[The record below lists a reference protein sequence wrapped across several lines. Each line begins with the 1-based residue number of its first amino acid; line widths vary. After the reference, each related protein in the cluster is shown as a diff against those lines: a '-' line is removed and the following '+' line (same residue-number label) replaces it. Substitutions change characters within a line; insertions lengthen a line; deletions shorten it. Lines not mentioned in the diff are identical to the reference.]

1 MYHLYRDDIWIGY
14 PISKGVK
21 WKMHGGYIPSFDY
34 RYDPIDY
41 SIMADEIMVY
51 LTKQESTKNP

>member
-1 MYHLYRDDIWIGY
+1 MDR
-14 PISKGVK
+14 ISKGVK